1 MYGLMNATKGFTS
14 NFKFSYTDW
23 KMQYFDVDFDLKEKI
38 ESITPITI
46 VKWIHKNE
54 KNYAEGKTTLF
65 TTSKTRLYLSDE
77 LKQYGYRDYE
87 GMLDML
93 ENDEM
98 CMSFFTENDIY
109 MSIRNLQSIVG
120 DILPS
125 MQFTQSLKKLYSLT
139 TLQNLYNNKPYV
151 KCTFI
156 KGKLKIIG

>member
-1 MYGLMNATKGFTS
+1 
-14 NFKFSYTDW
+14 
-23 KMQYFDVDFDLKEKI
+23 
-38 ESITPITI
+38 
-46 VKWIHKNE
+46 
-54 KNYAEGKTTLF
+54 
-65 TTSKTRLYLSDE
+65 
-77 LKQYGYRDYE
+77 
-87 GMLDML
+87 
-93 ENDEM
+93 
-98 CMSFFTENDIY
+98 